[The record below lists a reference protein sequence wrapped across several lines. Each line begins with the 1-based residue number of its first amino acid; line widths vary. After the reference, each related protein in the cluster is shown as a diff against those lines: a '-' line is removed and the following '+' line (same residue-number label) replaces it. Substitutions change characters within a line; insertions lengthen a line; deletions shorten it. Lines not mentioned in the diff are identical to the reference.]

1 MRGRFDYLRGLK
13 ENVIMGLLIPAGTGM
28 PQYRNIEILTHDE
41 QARRLEEAEDAA
53 YEEDAD
59 DAPVALLEGDDNGE

>member
-28 PQYRNIEILTHDE
+28 PQYRNIEVLTHDE
-41 QARRLEEAEDAA
+41 YARRIEAKSAEAERG
-53 YEEDAD
+53 E
-59 DAPVALLEGDDNGE
+59 APVALLEDDSEGGSE